1 MRPRIV
7 FYFKGFIEKVLK
19 LPKPGS
25 QKPKSN
31 KKIDSDKDG
40 KANFWEKSRDRVWIF
55 EPGLLWN

>member
-40 KANFWEKSRDRVWIF
+40 KANF
-55 EPGLLWN
+55 